1 MTYRCLIHIPTAT
14 YAGPIDGEISAW
26 PGLMKTPDAWQ
37 VVEVDLEP
45 MPNDYEVSLT
55 DAVTV
60 FASKIDGAL
69 IGGA

>member
-14 YAGPIDGEISAW
+14 YAGPIAGDIADWS
-26 PGLMKTPDAWQ
+26 GLAKTPNDWRI
-37 VVEVDLEP
+37 VVVDLEP
-45 MPNDYEVSLT
+45 MQTDYEVQLT
-55 DAVTV
+55 DAVTL